1 MSQQTPGG
9 SSPTVRMPRS
19 QRREQLLRHAR
30 DVFVESGYHS
40 ASMDDIAE
48 RAGVSKPV
56 LYQHFPGKLEL
67 YLDLLDEAIDQ
78 VRTLLV
84 QALDRPL
91 GGTALVRATVD
102 AYFGFV
108 TAEGGAFRLV
118 FESDLTNEPEST
130 NRVRK
135 LHNDCAEAIASKLR
149 QFTDLDGEE
158 AQMAAI
164 GIVGMAQV
172 SARAW
177 FSLDALPKERAVD
190 VISGLAWRGLRGFIP
205 EDVLAASGADD

>member
-1 MSQQTPGG
+1 MSQQNQG
-9 SSPTVRMPRS
+9 SSPAVRMPRS

-67 YLDLLDEAIDQ
+67 YLDLLDEAIAQ
-78 VRTLLV
+78 VRALVV
-84 QALDRPL
+84 QALEQPL
-91 GGTALVRATVD
+91 QGDDLVRATVD

-108 TAEGGAFRLV
+108 SADGGAFRLV

-130 NRVRK
+130 NRVRA
-135 LHNDCAEAIASKLR
+135 LHMECAKAIADKLR
-149 QFTDLDGEE
+149 EFTELSEQE
-158 AQMAAI
+158 SQLAAI

-177 FSLDALPKERAVD
+177 FTVGTQPKEKAVD
-190 VISGLAWRGLRGFIP
+190 VITALAWRGLRGFIP
-205 EDVLAASGADD
+205 DDTAQALKLDD